1 VEYSG
6 GMKHIPSLLLA
17 FLLLTISTAGWA
29 TCPEGQEENDR
40 TGECSPILGL
50 ETSSKESS
58 VKKIKLNSYDIESTL
73 PSTAPK
79 WKNSRI
85 KVGATWSFPSEG
97 KQLYPLV
104 IYLLSSG
111 GYWSGYD
118 GEWIKWF
125 NNQGFATLWVDQY
138 TARGMSLIEGLGSK
152 QSGMSDASYVS
163 DVYAAIRAAK
173 ADPRIDPERI
183 VTFGMSWGGGVQMYL
198 MSQWFQ
204 KQLGN
209 GEVNIAGH
217 IALGPACYLTV
228 EKPVPTSGKMLMLLG
243 EKDNWNQP
251 TPCRNYAKRLQQ
263 AGASITVETV
273 KGANHAWD
281 TDHAARSYRA
291 VVYHCD
297 IRFDSETMNAINVE
311 DGIRVNFSRDG
322 RDGWGKVWDKCTKEA
337 TVTTGGTKKQL
348 NWTRERVRKHLADT
362 LGM

>member
-1 VEYSG
+1 MRRISFV
-6 GMKHIPSLLLA
+6 LFA
-17 FLLLTISTAGWA
+17 FLLPINVSWA
-29 TCPEGQEENDR
+29 SCPEGQEENDR
-40 TGECSPILGL
+40 SGECQSIPGWKK
-50 ETSSKESS
+50 SSKESS
-58 VKKIKLNSYDIESTL
+58 PKTIKLDSYDIESTL

-79 WKNSRI
+79 WKNNPI

-97 KQLYPLV
+97 KQPYPLV

-118 GEWIKWF
+118 GKWIKWF

-138 TARGMSLIEGLGSK
+138 TVRGMSLEKGLGTK
-152 QSGMSDASYVS
+152 QTGMSDASYVS
-163 DVYAAIRAAK
+163 DAYAAIRAAK

-198 MSQWFQ
+198 MSQWWEE
-204 KQLGN
+204 QLG
-209 GEVNIAGH
+209 GDDVTIAGH
-217 IALGPACYLTV
+217 VALGPACYLTV
-228 EKPVPTSGKMLMLLG
+228 ENPKPTTGKMLMLLG

-251 TPCRNYAKRLQQ
+251 KPCRNYAKRLQQ

-291 VVYHCD
+291 VVWHCD
-297 IRFDSETMNAINVE
+297 VRFDPKTMDARNVE
-311 DGIRVNFSRDG
+311 EGIRVNFSRDG
-322 RDGWGKVWDKCTKEA
+322 WGSLWDKCEKKA
-337 TVTTGGTKKQL
+337 KVTTGGTKKQL
-348 NWTRERVRKHLADT
+348 NWTRERVRKHLVDT

>member
-1 VEYSG
+1 
-6 GMKHIPSLLLA
+6 MKRLLFLLLA
-17 FLLLTISTAGWA
+17 TTLLVIAPLTTFA
-29 TCPEGQEENDR
+29 CPEGQKANSR
-40 TGECSPILGL
+40 TGDCEPIPGR
-50 ETSSKESS
+50 K
-58 VKKIKLNSYDIESTL
+58 KADPNKIKLDSYDIESTL
-73 PSTAPK
+73 PSTASD
-79 WKNSRI
+79 WSKNSL
-85 KVGATWSFPSEG
+85 KVDATWSFPAEG
-97 KQLYPLV
+97 KQPYPLV

-118 GEWIKWF
+118 GKWIKWF
-125 NNQGFATLWVDQY
+125 NNQGFATLWVNQY
-138 TARGMSLIEGLGSK
+138 TARGMSLKKGLGTK

-163 DVYAAIRAAK
+163 DAYAAIRTAK

-209 GEVNIAGH
+209 GNVNIAGH

-228 EKPVPTSGKMLMLLG
+228 EKPKPTTGKMLMLLG

-251 TPCRNYAKRLQQ
+251 KPCRNYAKRLQQ

-273 KGANHAWD
+273 KDANHAWD
-281 TDHAARSYRA
+281 FNKATKSYRA

-297 IRFDSETMNAINVE
+297 IRFDPKTMNARNVE
-311 DGIRVNFSRDG
+311 EGIKVNFSRDG
-322 RDGWGKVWDKCTKEA
+322 WGSLWDKCEKKA
-337 TVTTGGTKKQL
+337 KVTTGGTKKQL

>member
-1 VEYSG
+1 
-6 GMKHIPSLLLA
+6 MKRLSTVLLL
-17 FLLLTISTAGWA
+17 LVPLTIWA
-29 TCPEGQEENDR
+29 ACPEGQKLNDR
-40 TGECSPILGL
+40 TYDCEPIPGR
-50 ETSSKESS
+50 K
-58 VKKIKLNSYDIESTL
+58 KADPNKIKLDSYDIESTL
-73 PSTAPK
+73 PSTASD
-79 WKNSRI
+79 WSKNSL
-85 KVGATWSFPSEG
+85 KVDATWSFPAEG
-97 KQLYPLV
+97 KQPYPLV

-118 GEWIKWF
+118 GKWIKWF
-125 NNQGFATLWVDQY
+125 NNQGFATLWVNQY
-138 TARGMSLIEGLGSK
+138 TARGMSLKKGLGTK

-163 DVYAAIRAAK
+163 DAYAAIRTAK

-209 GEVNIAGH
+209 GNVNIAGH

-228 EKPVPTSGKMLMLLG
+228 EKPKPTTGKMLMLLG

-251 TPCRNYAKRLQQ
+251 KPCRNYAKRLQQ

-273 KGANHAWD
+273 KDANHAWD
-281 TDHAARSYRA
+281 FNKATKSYRA

-297 IRFDSETMNAINVE
+297 IRFDPKTMNARNVE
-311 DGIRVNFSRDG
+311 EGIKVNFSRDG
-322 RDGWGKVWDKCTKEA
+322 WGSLWDKCEKEA
-337 TVTTGGTKKQL
+337 KVTTGGTKKQL

>member
-1 VEYSG
+1 
-6 GMKHIPSLLLA
+6 MKRLPRIICAILLLSVTS
-17 FLLLTISTAGWA
+17 LGWA
-29 TCPEGQEENDR
+29 TCPEGQQENDR
-40 TGECSPILGL
+40 TGQCQPIPGWKQ
-50 ETSSKESS
+50 SSKESS
-58 VKKIKLNSYDIESTL
+58 PKTIKLDSYDIESTL

-79 WKNSRI
+79 WKNNPI

-97 KQLYPLV
+97 KQPFPLV

-118 GEWIKWF
+118 GKWIKWF
-125 NNQGFATLWVDQY
+125 NSQGFAILWVDQY
-138 TARGMSLIEGLGSK
+138 TARGMSLKKGLGTK

-163 DVYAAIRAAK
+163 DVYAAIRTAK

-198 MSQWFQ
+198 MSQWWEE
-204 KQLGN
+204 QLG
-209 GEVNIAGH
+209 GDDVTIAGH

-228 EKPVPTSGKMLMLLG
+228 ERPVPTTGKMLMLLG

-251 TPCRNYAKRLQQ
+251 KPCRNYAKRLQQ

-281 TDHAARSYRA
+281 FNKAAKSYRA

-297 IRFDSETMNAINVE
+297 IRFDPKTMDARNVE
-311 DGIRVNFSRDG
+311 DGIKVNFS
-322 RDGWGKVWDKCTKEA
+322 RDGWGKVWDKCVRKA
-337 TVTTGGTKKQL
+337 KVTTGGTKKQL

>member
-1 VEYSG
+1 MRRISFV
-6 GMKHIPSLLLA
+6 LFA
-17 FLLLTISTAGWA
+17 FLLPINVSWA
-29 TCPEGQEENDR
+29 SCPEGQEENDR
-40 TGECSPILGL
+40 SGECQSIPGWKK
-50 ETSSKESS
+50 SSKESS
-58 VKKIKLNSYDIESTL
+58 PKTIKLDSYDIESTL

-79 WKNSRI
+79 WKNNPI

-97 KQLYPLV
+97 KQPYPLV

-118 GEWIKWF
+118 GTWIKWF

-138 TARGMSLIEGLGSK
+138 TVRGMSLEKGLGTK
-152 QSGMSDASYVS
+152 QTGMSDASYVS

-198 MSQWFQ
+198 MSQWWEE
-204 KQLGN
+204 QLG
-209 GEVNIAGH
+209 GDDVTIAGH
-217 IALGPACYLTV
+217 VALGPACYLTV
-228 EKPVPTSGKMLMLLG
+228 ENPKPTTGKMLMLLG

-251 TPCRNYAKRLQQ
+251 KPCRNYAKRLQQ

-291 VVYHCD
+291 VVWHCD
-297 IRFDSETMNAINVE
+297 VRFEPKTMDARNVE
-311 DGIRVNFSRDG
+311 EGIRVNFSRDG
-322 RDGWGKVWDKCTKEA
+322 WGSLWDKCEKKA
-337 TVTTGGTKKQL
+337 KVTTGGTKKQL
-348 NWTRERVRKHLADT
+348 NWTRERVRKHLVDT

>member
-1 VEYSG
+1 MRRISFV
-6 GMKHIPSLLLA
+6 LFA
-17 FLLLTISTAGWA
+17 FLLPINVSWA
-29 TCPEGQEENDR
+29 SCPEGQEENDR
-40 TGECSPILGL
+40 SGECQSIPGWKK
-50 ETSSKESS
+50 SSKESS
-58 VKKIKLNSYDIESTL
+58 PKTIKLDSYDIESTL

-79 WKNSRI
+79 WKNTPI

-97 KQLYPLV
+97 IQPYPLV

-118 GEWIKWF
+118 GTWMKWF

-138 TARGMSLIEGLGSK
+138 TVRGMSLEKGLGTK
-152 QSGMSDASYVS
+152 QTGMSDASYVS
-163 DVYAAIRAAK
+163 DAYAAIRAAK

-198 MSQWFQ
+198 MSQWWEE
-204 KQLGN
+204 QLG
-209 GEVNIAGH
+209 GDDVTIAGH
-217 IALGPACYLTV
+217 VALGPACYLTV
-228 EKPVPTSGKMLMLLG
+228 ENPKPTTGKMLMLLG

-251 TPCRNYAKRLQQ
+251 KPCRNYAKRLQQ

-291 VVYHCD
+291 VVWHCD
-297 IRFDSETMNAINVE
+297 VRFDPKTMDARNVE
-311 DGIRVNFSRDG
+311 EGIRVNFSRDG
-322 RDGWGKVWDKCTKEA
+322 WGSLWDKCEKEA
-337 TVTTGGTKKQL
+337 KVTTGGTKKQL

>member
-1 VEYSG
+1 MRRISFV
-6 GMKHIPSLLLA
+6 LFA
-17 FLLLTISTAGWA
+17 FLLPINVSWA
-29 TCPEGQEENDR
+29 SCPEGQEENDR
-40 TGECSPILGL
+40 SGECQSIPGWKK
-50 ETSSKESS
+50 SSKESS
-58 VKKIKLNSYDIESTL
+58 PKTIKLDSYDIESTL

-79 WKNSRI
+79 WKNTPI

-97 KQLYPLV
+97 IQPYPLV

-111 GYWSGYD
+111 GYSSGYD
-118 GEWIKWF
+118 GKWIKWF

-138 TARGMSLIEGLGSK
+138 TVRGMSLEKGLGTK
-152 QSGMSDASYVS
+152 QTGMSDASYVS
-163 DVYAAIRAAK
+163 DAYAAIRAAK

-209 GEVNIAGH
+209 GNVNIAGH
-217 IALGPACYLTV
+217 IALAPACYLTV
-228 EKPVPTSGKMLMLLG
+228 EKPKPTTGKMLMLLG

-251 TPCRNYAKRLQQ
+251 KPCRNYAKRLQQ

-273 KGANHAWD
+273 KDANHAWD
-281 TDHAARSYRA
+281 FNKATKSYRA

-297 IRFDSETMNAINVE
+297 IRFDPKTMNARNVE
-311 DGIRVNFSRDG
+311 EGIKVNFSRDG
-322 RDGWGKVWDKCTKEA
+322 WGSLWDKCEKEA
-337 TVTTGGTKKQL
+337 KVTTGGTKKQL